1 MAGGI
6 FLHDRSCFRRS
17 KNNDFSGIVQLSH
30 RSGGLVVRNVP
41 DAGGRRAFGDR
52 RADAVA
58 VFARNLERS
67 SVDDHRAGR
76 VPCDAVGVDDIGAVD
91 AQEAVVELLL
101 PLRNLGLGA

>member
-1 MAGGI
+1 MCRTRADGA
-6 FLHDRSCFRRS
+6 L
-17 KNNDFSGIVQLSH
+17 SGIAARTLS
-30 RSGGLVVRNVP
+30 RYLRETSK
-41 DAGGRRAFGDR
+41 
-52 RADAVA
+52 
-58 VFARNLERS
+58 RS